1 MSTQLATRIED
12 DEAARFRET
21 TRLLGTTPADAM
33 RIFIAAF
40 NAHRGFPF
48 EVRLPEPKIEAFAS
62 EQEAAEFSDRLA
74 LRMMS
79 DAR

>member
-1 MSTQLATRIED
+1 MSSQLATRVED
-12 DEAARFRET
+12 REAELFREN

-33 RIFIAAF
+33 RIFVSSF

-48 EVRLPEPKIEAFAS
+48 DVRLPDPKVEPFAT
-62 EQEAAEFSDRLA
+62 EREAADFSDRLA
-74 LRMMS
+74 LRMMG

>member
-1 MSTQLATRIED
+1 MSSQLATRVED
-12 DEAARFRET
+12 REAELFREN

-33 RIFIAAF
+33 RIFVSSF

-48 EVRLPEPKIEAFAS
+48 DVRLPESKVEAFAT
-62 EQEAAEFSDRLA
+62 EQEAVDFSDRLA

>member
-1 MSTQLATRIED
+1 MSSQLATRVED
-12 DEAARFRET
+12 AEAERFRET

-33 RIFIAAF
+33 RIFVSAF
-40 NAHRGFPF
+40 NAYRGFPF
-48 EVRLPEPKIEAFAS
+48 EVRLPEPKVEAFAT
-62 EQEAAEFSDRLA
+62 EREAADFSDRLA

>member
-1 MSTQLATRIED
+1 MSSQVATRVD
-12 DEAARFRET
+12 NREAELFREN
-21 TRLLGTTPADAM
+21 TRLLGATPADAM
-33 RIFIAAF
+33 RIFVSSF

-48 EVRLPEPKIEAFAS
+48 DVRLPEPKVKAFAT
-62 EQEAAEFSDRLA
+62 EQEAADFSDRLA